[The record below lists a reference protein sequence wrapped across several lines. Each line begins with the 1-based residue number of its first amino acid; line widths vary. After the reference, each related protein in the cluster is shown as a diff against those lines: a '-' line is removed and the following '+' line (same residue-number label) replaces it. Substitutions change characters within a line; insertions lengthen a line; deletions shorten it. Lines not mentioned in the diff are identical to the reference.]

1 MALRVSFDYA
11 SCMKLAAL
19 VIALASV
26 ACSTSD
32 AKPTPSPAKPP
43 VTRFE
48 IAVTDEG
55 FKPDDVKVPAATP
68 ITLVFTRKTDQT
80 CAKEVIIT
88 TGGKKIQKELPLD
101 KPVEISAT
109 FPTAGKL
116 SYACSM
122 DMVKATLT
130 VQ

>member
-1 MALRVSFDYA
+1 
-11 SCMKLAAL
+11 MKVLLVLA
-19 VIALASV
+19 VTLASV
-26 ACSTSD
+26 ACNKSSE
-32 AKPTPSPAKPP
+32 AKPAPTKP
-43 VTRFE
+43 VATTRFE

-80 CAKEVIIT
+80 CAKEVVLT
-88 TGGKKIQKELPLD
+88 VGGKKIQKALPLGT
-101 KPVEISAT
+101 PVEIAAT

-122 DMVKATLT
+122 DMIKATLT